1 MSRLIF
7 EARRRLPVPPVDSG
21 TITIEPPPELPRLVP
36 ASFLQR
42 ALPVVIVVLIV
53 GMVIAMVATG
63 MRLVSPVMLFFPFA
77 LLVAAAGIYRGGD
90 KKARTVEVDA
100 ERADYL
106 RYLSVVRDNIRGAA
120 AKQRAAAQWSHPDP
134 ADLVVVP
141 GSRRQ
146 WERDPHDEDFLVLR
160 TGRHAVALAS
170 TVRVGDIADEL
181 DLEPVS
187 HSALRSLLDTQRTVR
202 DVPVGLDVTRLSRIT
217 SWVRART
224 ARTRLMRCV
233 RRSGRGWPRR

>member
-7 EARRRLPVPPVDSG
+7 EARRRLPVPPVDRG
-21 TITIEPPPELPRLVP
+21 AITVEPPPELPRIVP

-106 RYLSVVRDNIRGAA
+106 RYLSVVRDNIRGSA
-120 AKQRAAAQWSHPDP
+120 AKQRAAAEWSHPDP
-134 ADLVVVP
+134 VDLVGVP

-146 WERDPHDEDFLVLR
+146 WERDPHDEDFLV
-160 TGRHAVALAS
+160 V
-170 TVRVGDIADEL
+170 
-181 DLEPVS
+181 
-187 HSALRSLLDTQRTVR
+187 
-202 DVPVGLDVTRLSRIT
+202 
-217 SWVRART
+217 
-224 ARTRLMRCV
+224 
-233 RRSGRGWPRR
+233 